1 MTAHRRTASDVKL
14 EINQAIDL
22 TDNDDGSPGGATD
35 ETDDI
40 DLIDEDEDEFL
51 NHPLVPNDSYRGYY
65 PTQPPGLP
73 PPPYDSQEG
82 EAYRLVA
89 DDEEDGS
96 SPLEAMEAENG
107 TNQNGGPL
115 NSYRYPR
122 SKRSRSGNPYPREL
136 KKFIAGAV
144 FMIINFVATTV
155 ALSVTHERVPRY
167 DPLPDII
174 LDFFRYQHW
183 ALTASECLLS
193 VQCATAFLI
202 CIFHKHRFIVLRRL
216 FLLLGLLYGYR
227 AVTMFVTVLP
237 IANPEYQCDPKL
249 SDEGKVL
256 SVKIVLMRAIKI
268 ISGFGLTMNGNH
280 VYCGDFIYSGHTMTF
295 VLAYL
300 VMLEY
305 TSKRLYVLHWVAWI
319 NAITGVALLLMARGH
334 YSIDVIVAYWIST
347 RLWYLYHSMACNSQ
361 LKQASPTN
369 YFTRIWWWTFMR
381 WFEENVKTGPIPNGF
396 NLPLPKAL
404 CKSLRTKSRTLV
416 NETSRLTRNRQRKYK
431 EEA

>member
-1 MTAHRRTASDVKL
+1 MRS
-14 EINQAIDL
+14 EIPQYHLKMSYTYL
-22 TDNDDGSPGGATD
+22 TTIS
-35 ETDDI
+35 
-40 DLIDEDEDEFL
+40 
-51 NHPLVPNDSYRGYY
+51 GYY

-107 TNQNGGPL
+107 TNQNGPL

-202 CIFHKHRFIVLRRL
+202 CIFHKHR
-216 FLLLGLLYGYR
+216 
-227 AVTMFVTVLP
+227 
-237 IANPEYQCDPKL
+237 
-249 SDEGKVL
+249 
-256 SVKIVLMRAIKI
+256 
-268 ISGFGLTMNGNH
+268 
-280 VYCGDFIYSGHTMTF
+280 
-295 VLAYL
+295 
-300 VMLEY
+300 
-305 TSKRLYVLHWVAWI
+305 
-319 NAITGVALLLMARGH
+319 
-334 YSIDVIVAYWIST
+334 
-347 RLWYLYHSMACNSQ
+347 
-361 LKQASPTN
+361 
-369 YFTRIWWWTFMR
+369 
-381 WFEENVKTGPIPNGF
+381 
-396 NLPLPKAL
+396 
-404 CKSLRTKSRTLV
+404 
-416 NETSRLTRNRQRKYK
+416 
-431 EEA
+431 

>member
-1 MTAHRRTASDVKL
+1 MKN
-14 EINQAIDL
+14 EIVVSSMPFENVLYI
-22 TDNDDGSPGGATD
+22 TTIS
-35 ETDDI
+35 
-40 DLIDEDEDEFL
+40 
-51 NHPLVPNDSYRGYY
+51 GYY

-107 TNQNGGPL
+107 TSQNGPL

-202 CIFHKHRFIVLRRL
+202 CIFHKHR
-216 FLLLGLLYGYR
+216 
-227 AVTMFVTVLP
+227 
-237 IANPEYQCDPKL
+237 
-249 SDEGKVL
+249 
-256 SVKIVLMRAIKI
+256 
-268 ISGFGLTMNGNH
+268 
-280 VYCGDFIYSGHTMTF
+280 
-295 VLAYL
+295 
-300 VMLEY
+300 
-305 TSKRLYVLHWVAWI
+305 
-319 NAITGVALLLMARGH
+319 
-334 YSIDVIVAYWIST
+334 
-347 RLWYLYHSMACNSQ
+347 
-361 LKQASPTN
+361 
-369 YFTRIWWWTFMR
+369 
-381 WFEENVKTGPIPNGF
+381 
-396 NLPLPKAL
+396 
-404 CKSLRTKSRTLV
+404 
-416 NETSRLTRNRQRKYK
+416 
-431 EEA
+431 